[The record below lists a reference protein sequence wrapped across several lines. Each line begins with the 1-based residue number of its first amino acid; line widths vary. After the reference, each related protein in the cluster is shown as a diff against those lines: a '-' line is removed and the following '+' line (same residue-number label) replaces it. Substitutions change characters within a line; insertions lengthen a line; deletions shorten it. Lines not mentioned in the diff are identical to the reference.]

1 MCSSVQAAGSGVS
14 LTQPHPET
22 DIIPCEMT
30 FTAHPVACEFC
41 ITKVL
46 VVSEAR
52 NVELYIDGM
61 YEKTTK
67 GMMLTLRKGKLVSFL
82 QLLQ

>member
-1 MCSSVQAAGSGVS
+1 
-14 LTQPHPET
+14 
-22 DIIPCEMT
+22 MT
-30 FTAHPVACEFC
+30 FTAHPVACDFC
-41 ITKVL
+41 VTKIV

-67 GMMLTLRKGKLVSFL
+67 GMMLTLRKGKLVQMLFSMDVKS
-82 QLLQ
+82 QQNILLCHHSITKINN